1 MTKIEKKETNFKDL
15 IEQMFKSGAHFGY
28 NKTRR
33 HASVKSYVFT
43 TKNKIDVLDL
53 EKTCLLL
60 DEVNKFV
67 ETLGR
72 ENKILLLVGTKAE
85 AKKITQENAKII
97 NMPYVINR
105 WIGGTLTNFHEIKK
119 RVEKLEKL
127 KEDKERGEL
136 EKYTKKERLIIDQE
150 IEKLNMLFSGIITMD
165 KLPSAIFVIDSK
177 HERIAIMEA
186 LKINIPVIG
195 LANSDCDLRNIKY
208 PIVANDSSVSS
219 INFFIKKIIET
230 YQKGKTMGNV
240 ERVANDKKTN

>member
-127 KEDKERGEL
+127 KEEKERGEL

>member
-195 LANSDCDLRNIKY
+195 LANSDCDLRNI
-208 PIVANDSSVSS
+208 
-219 INFFIKKIIET
+219 
-230 YQKGKTMGNV
+230 
-240 ERVANDKKTN
+240 